1 MRRATRQY
9 RAALEQYDVRRDALG
24 YRDPVLPA
32 ESGKVHAVSGAPLR
46 RGDAPEF
53 KVYPWGAACGY
64 PVRVI
69 LPVTFDDAD
78 PDACTACAEA
88 IAKGRPAR
96 HFAEWQCLSTV
107 IPTLPGFSQVVE
119 CQLTSGHQG
128 RHRGEGATWTD
139 GADFAPSDY
148 TVGDVED
155 L

>member
-1 MRRATRQY
+1 MVTPILEDLDPCHPQQHAHADPTLTPRQVRRA
-9 RAALEQYDVRRDALG
+9 
-24 YRDPVLPA
+24 
-32 ESGKVHAVSGAPLR
+32 
-46 RGDAPEF
+46 
-53 KVYPWGAACGY
+53 
-64 PVRVI
+64 
-69 LPVTFDDAD
+69 
-78 PDACTACAEA
+78 
-88 IAKGRPAR
+88 